1 MSLMLRKSCQ
11 EALNKNSLSMFH
23 ADISSDKKLTIVSDC
38 GNPLF
43 TINGISFSKVNPSI
57 AEIEFATE
65 LLNGYLIKH
74 KTRINDYLSLITE
87 LADFADISYLT
98 DEFIFHTSSSYD
110 YSFKKNVRKSNVS
123 FKIGDFKIKINE
135 SEFILDFELI
145 SDKTGKENK
154 TTLTIPDLSRSAT
167 YKDAI
172 AHMNLCLKHA
182 TLADSLA
189 AAKGALNSC
198 DI

>member
-11 EALNKNSLSMFH
+11 EALNKSSLSMFH

-65 LLNGYLIKH
+65 LLNGYLLKH
-74 KTRINDYLSLITE
+74 KSRINDYLNL
-87 LADFADISYLT
+87 LAEVSDFAGISYLT
-98 DEFIFHTSSSYD
+98 DEFTFFTNSSYD
-110 YSFKKNVRKSNVS
+110 YSFKKNIRKSNVS
-123 FKIGDFKIKINE
+123 FEIGDFRIKINE
-135 SEFILDFELI
+135 FEFILDFELI
-145 SDKTGKENK
+145 KNKTGIENK
-154 TTLTIPDLSRSAT
+154 TTLTIPDLNNSAT
-167 YKDAI
+167 YKAAI
-172 AHMNLCLKHA
+172 KHMNLCLKHA
-182 TLADSLA
+182 TLADSLV